1 MVSLLSRGSE
11 RNDGSVEL
19 HPSFE
24 DFSFPVFPRSRSAFR
39 SSHCACV
46 RVSPSE
52 KVALSRFPFLRAHDR
67 RQRRCLRRR
76 GHEVYSFFFGGNVM
90 SQRITFR
97 STSGASELVLELWG
111 VQSESVAYTLH
122 GNFEAQP
129 TDGDFKKYESQVR
142 NHVQLLFT

>member
-24 DFSFPVFPRSRSAFR
+24 DFSDPVFPGDRRFARLTAHAFASLR
-39 SSHCACV
+39 PKKWRC
-46 RVSPSE
+46 RVSHFCARMIDDDVGVSV
-52 KVALSRFPFLRAHDR
+52 VAVMRYI
-67 RQRRCLRRR
+67 
-76 GHEVYSFFFGGNVM
+76 VFFFWGNVM